1 VIHGDHVPVLLVYTF
16 SAHKKRIV
24 PYHHT
29 ALNYNTQFP
38 TTTMSSDR
46 IEARLVAEFS
56 KEPRSQLAS
65 MVLEIVQQEINGQY
79 TSIMTASD
87 IIDFLVLVDRKA
99 SEERARLRLLHPVL
113 KKDELVHKL
122 AKAVTDYV
130 LVGA

>member
-1 VIHGDHVPVLLVYTF
+1 
-16 SAHKKRIV
+16 
-24 PYHHT
+24 
-29 ALNYNTQFP
+29 
-38 TTTMSSDR
+38 MSSDR

-79 TSIMTASD
+79 TSIMTASE

-99 SEERARLRLLHPVL
+99 SEERARLRLLHPDL